1 MGQTLYPTDQQGIKQ
16 LCAEVLSLAEMY
28 LFRASRGWNLNY
40 SHCRMTT
47 PNFQVSGSIRVDP
60 LGEPLP
66 PTRSKLIVLRF
77 LLRRGRFKP
86 WFLNICHRTATE
98 RMDGT
103 GKLSA
108 KKWRRSFAPSLAHP
122 KDHKP
127 SLMRTQV
134 IYVAREMPHE
144 DLWAQL
150 CLYLLQIRVLKEP
163 SKSDLTVQLLSYL
176 KAFRAP
182 PGVDKEDLSQQVFQD
197 LWKNWRW
204 PEDWRAWRFYISKL
218 IKNAARSSRPIQAGI
233 ALADVAGAA
242 ARSPGS
248 PSLTVENL
256 ADRLHVDRSYIYR
269 QIRLGRVR
277 TATNNEDRILVQP
290 EEADRLQRESDRR
303 NELRNEKRA
312 QITGLVGEGMTY
324 AAARKRVYRSREH

>member
-1 MGQTLYPTDQQGIKQ
+1 MEPKLFSLPDDDSQLPSVWIDSRRPTGRTASSNAIK
-16 LCAEVLSLAEMY
+16 ADSPSL
-28 LFRASRGWNLNY
+28 
-40 SHCRMTT
+40 
-47 PNFQVSGSIRVDP
+47 
-60 LGEPLP
+60 
-66 PTRSKLIVLRF
+66 F

-182 PGVDKEDLSQQVFQD
+182 PG
-197 LWKNWRW
+197 
-204 PEDWRAWRFYISKL
+204 
-218 IKNAARSSRPIQAGI
+218 
-233 ALADVAGAA
+233 
-242 ARSPGS
+242 
-248 PSLTVENL
+248 
-256 ADRLHVDRSYIYR
+256 
-269 QIRLGRVR
+269 
-277 TATNNEDRILVQP
+277 
-290 EEADRLQRESDRR
+290 
-303 NELRNEKRA
+303 
-312 QITGLVGEGMTY
+312 
-324 AAARKRVYRSREH
+324 